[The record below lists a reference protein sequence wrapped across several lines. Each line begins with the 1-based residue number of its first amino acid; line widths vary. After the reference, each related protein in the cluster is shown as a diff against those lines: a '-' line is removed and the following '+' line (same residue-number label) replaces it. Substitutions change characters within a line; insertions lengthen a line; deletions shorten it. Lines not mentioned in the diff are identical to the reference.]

1 MKKNNNH
8 LNDRVFVYAVLWCLS
23 YMGSLFAIK
32 YLYLP
37 LETNILLTFIS
48 VSAFAVFM
56 YKYFRSIYFM
66 DEVQIKIQMEAFVFA
81 FAMGL
86 LILMTLGLMDLYI
99 VLNQE
104 DWSFRFLVPIFII
117 LYFAGLFIAK
127 RKYNFDHEK
136 FN

>member
-1 MKKNNNH
+1 
-8 LNDRVFVYAVLWCLS
+8 
-23 YMGSLFAIK
+23 
-32 YLYLP
+32 
-37 LETNILLTFIS
+37 
-48 VSAFAVFM
+48 
-56 YKYFRSIYFM
+56 M

-117 LYFAGLFIAK
+117 LYLN
-127 RKYNFDHEK
+127 KYLQNILEQEQQ
-136 FN
+136 